1 MSQTTGADEERDHP
15 EAPIE
20 QAAAET
26 PTEESMAEV
35 TDGPPP
41 GEDSTGQTEPAEK

>member
-1 MSQTTGADEERDHP
+1 MSQTTGADEDRAP
-15 EAPIE
+15 EAAVE

-41 GEDSTGQTEPAEK
+41 GDDPTEHTEPAEK